1 MVRLGMGDGSM
12 EQFENPLTF
21 VRSLKGAAASVLWA
35 FFFCRRAMT
44 VKELVIWTAWKGDNV
59 IEALHM
65 LVETGWL
72 TSQSSRGPWNLV
84 EGRQFPLRAESDLI
98 GLSPT
103 TTTTSREV
111 LNKSRSVVVEVGETP
126 IKSESETCVGSKNA
140 LFEGN
145 MKMCK
150 VYGIGEPMRTQ
161 ISQMQHV
168 TPDFIEA
175 HVKSLAP
182 GETKGLAIVRIRGDE
197 LPALW
202 MEEIDQLGEVNY
214 YAFKQAR
221 KKGVS
226 LDEWQNLEE
235 EESEEE

>member
-1 MVRLGMGDGSM
+1 M
-12 EQFENPLTF
+12 EQIFENPLTF

-84 EGRQFPLRAESDLI
+84 EGRQFPLMAESDLI

-126 IKSESETCVGSKNA
+126 IKSESETCEGSESA
-140 LFEGN
+140 LFEAN
-145 MKMCK
+145 VKMCK
-150 VYGIGEPMRTQ
+150 FYGIGEPMRTQ

-202 MEEIDQLGEVNY
+202 MDEVNRL
-214 YAFKQAR
+214 AGVNWNDFKAA
-221 KKGVS
+221 KKLGVD
-226 LDEWQNLEE
+226 LEDWLVEELEE
-235 EESEEE
+235 SDEE